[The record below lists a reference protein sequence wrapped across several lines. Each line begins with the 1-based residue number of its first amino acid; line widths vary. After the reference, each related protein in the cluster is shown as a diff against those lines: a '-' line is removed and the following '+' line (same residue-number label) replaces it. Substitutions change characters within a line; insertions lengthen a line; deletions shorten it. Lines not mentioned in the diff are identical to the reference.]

1 MQPCSQLQWAEALG
15 GVCGVVQAAAR
26 SHNAREAE
34 LSAREA
40 AIDAAQQQV
49 EQQSRQLQV

>member
-1 MQPCSQLQWAEALG
+1 MLDC
-15 GVCGVVQAAAR
+15 VCVTLQAAAR
-26 SHNAREAE
+26 SHTAREAE
-34 LSAREA
+34 LAAREG